1 MADQRGTL
9 ELLADELGS
18 ALVAI
23 KEVVQ
28 IDRLSEFFLELGLD
42 NPPLVAADPQ
52 FVQKLADAGTQCAAL
67 AGAIDDL
74 VETSDQGDTAATIE
88 AIARVFEAIARLLS
102 DLDAVATDLRR
113 ATANSSDAA
122 TIAAF
127 AEEMVKRLLEAAVV
141 RYLEET
147 YPVIERILAF
157 LTVVEVTPLPLRPP
171 PPPPPASNDASD
183 AVADDLQVVPLGF
196 ARTAYGWGDEAFDG
210 KRLFAS
216 INDLFDALGLFAL
229 VDEDVSPPTLSFLR
243 VSLSPTR
250 DVHPPGLEGGLYV
263 DMAESADLVL
273 AQLTEEWKLR
283 LRLTGTFQAGLGIQ
297 ILPPAS
303 IVVTPPTSTLEEPTG
318 PLAPAPGGVR
328 FALRRE
334 SDAANPFVLL
344 ALPGGSRL
352 EAKQI
357 EASIGGA
364 FSTRGSNGTLAAD
377 VLVDFA
383 VMGGVAVLALNGAD
397 GFLSELLP
405 EG

>member
-183 AVADDLQVVPLGF
+183 AVADDLQVVPLALRRLHLDRLRQFMQDPLGF

-318 PLAPAPGGVR
+318 PLAPAPGG
-328 FALRRE
+328 
-334 SDAANPFVLL
+334 
-344 ALPGGSRL
+344 
-352 EAKQI
+352 
-357 EASIGGA
+357 
-364 FSTRGSNGTLAAD
+364 GTLCASPRKRRCEPVCTAC
-377 VLVDFA
+377 A
-383 VMGGVAVLALNGAD
+383 PGRQPA
-397 GFLSELLP
+397 
-405 EG
+405 